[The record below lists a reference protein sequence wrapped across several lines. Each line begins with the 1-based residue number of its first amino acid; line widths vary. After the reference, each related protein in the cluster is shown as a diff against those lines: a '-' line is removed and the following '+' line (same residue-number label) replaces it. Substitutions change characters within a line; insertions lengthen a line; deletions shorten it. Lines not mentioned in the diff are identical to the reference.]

1 MKTYRVETT
10 IANHGALTV
19 EGLPFRAGDR
29 VEVVVR
35 SCELEREP
43 TERYPLRGKA
53 IEYVDPF
60 GSVAAEDWDAL
71 R

>member
-1 MKTYRVETT
+1 MQTYCVETT

-35 SCELEREP
+35 SCEPEREP

-53 IEYVDPF
+53 VGYVDPF
-60 GSVAAEDWDAL
+60 GSVAGEDWDAL